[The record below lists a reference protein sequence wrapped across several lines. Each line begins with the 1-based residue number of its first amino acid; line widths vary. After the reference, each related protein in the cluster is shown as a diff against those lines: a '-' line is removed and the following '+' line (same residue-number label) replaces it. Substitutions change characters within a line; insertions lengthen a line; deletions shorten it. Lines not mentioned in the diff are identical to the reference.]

1 MIVRPRSSMHNRTY
15 NFQIKEKKTMS
26 LLKRSIVL
34 SLALLFVSSAVL
46 TASAQ
51 RPPIPRASQKAT
63 VSQTVGTTEV
73 SITYSRPAVKG
84 RTVYGD
90 WPTDVKG
97 EGTLDNQNQ
106 RPAGA
111 PLVPWGHIWRTGA
124 NEATLFTVNDDVLI
138 NGQPLAAGVYS
149 LHSIPGKDEWTF
161 IFNKDDGQWGSFS
174 YDAAKDALR
183 VKSKPTWTANEEL
196 LTFGIEAPEGDT
208 ATVNLRWEKLS
219 VPFTVKVKDVQGST
233 MARLKAFVADSK
245 ADEWQRYF
253 SAAMYAKQNKRDADA
268 AAWFAAAEKAVDAQ
282 IAAKPTF
289 ANYRSK
295 SNILFNAGKTQEAL
309 AATEKAIEIGKAEKA
324 DVAALEKRAADLKAG
339 KTN

>member
-1 MIVRPRSSMHNRTY
+1 
-15 NFQIKEKKTMS
+15 MS
-26 LLKRSIVL
+26 LLKRSLVL
-34 SLALLFVSSAVL
+34 SLAIIFVSAIAV
-46 TASAQ
+46 SAQ
-51 RPPIPRASQKAT
+51 RPPVPRASQKAT
-63 VSQTVGTTEV
+63 VLQTVGTTEI

-84 RTVYGD
+84 RAVYGD

-111 PLVPWGHIWRTGA
+111 PLVPWGHVWRTGA
-124 NEATLFTVNDDVLI
+124 NEATLFSVNDDVMI
-138 NGQPLAAGVYS
+138 NGQALPAGAYS

-174 YDAAKDALR
+174 YDSTKDALR
-183 VKSKPTWTANEEL
+183 INVKPSWLAASEEL
-196 LTFGIEAPEGDT
+196 LTFNIDAPEGDT

-219 VPFTVKVKDVQGST
+219 VPFTVKVKDVVGST

-253 SAAMYAKQNKRDADA
+253 SAANYAKQNKHEADA
-268 AAWFAAAEKAVDAQ
+268 ATWYAAALKAIDAQ
-282 IAAKPTF
+282 ISAKPTF
-289 ANYRSK
+289 ANYRTK
-295 SNILFNAGKTQEAL
+295 SNIAFNAGKAQEAL